1 MSAISSVVFGGTTH
15 AAGQF
20 FTTGQRPGTSDLP
33 ATASDV
39 KRVPEAATKADAVQ
53 LSAAAEAQL
62 LRSQGQDVAQI
73 AAELGLPQASVT
85 SYLGITDGVQTVVAA
100 ATAEVEAQTA
110 ETTLPTAAI

>member
-73 AAELGLPQASVT
+73 AA
-85 SYLGITDGVQTVVAA
+85 